1 MKKATIDKLYRIDR
15 VMRTILGVVSVLVLV
30 FLVVAAFETPLQ
42 KFYITAFWTCAG
54 VWAFFLICRIIL
66 SPFVKSDE
74 EEELEQKIPEIMQK
88 NTEIVPKDYT
98 PLCSLSQEQEIQVKH
113 ILKNLPEHP
122 SKPGYIN
129 LALIARY
136 LTALEQLELANLEN
150 RHALRLWV
158 QQVTGK
164 KVPIDT
170 QFNEAIPSINRKEVA
185 KVRDSI
191 SAIVLNSKNIPS

>member
-42 KFYITAFWTCAG
+42 KFCITAFWTCAG

-74 EEELEQKIPEIMQK
+74 EEELEQKIQEIIQK
-88 NTEIVPKDYT
+88 NAEQPQKDYT
-98 PLCSLSQEQEIQVKH
+98 PLRGLSQEQEIQVKH
-113 ILKNLPEHP
+113 ILKNLPDHP

-136 LTALEQLELANLEN
+136 LTALEQLEMADFEDK
-150 RHALRLWV
+150 HALRLWV

-164 KVPIDT
+164 KAPSAS
-170 QFNEAIPSINRKEVA
+170 QFNEAIPNTNRKEVA
-185 KVRDSI
+185 KVRDILSASI
-191 SAIVLNSKNIPS
+191 QNS